1 MCAYCMLESKNVVSK
16 PAARV
21 IRFVIRL
28 ACLRRLGDVRPLA
41 RIRLRDGCVA
51 APVQLLNDLVA
62 HRIREYH
69 DALADQPLLASGA
82 QLRQP
87 YSTQEL
93 GAVDV
98 LDSRRP
104 PLLSHVALEEVAQ
117 DGLEIGRRL
126 KSKLPSDLFYGIEKS
141 LQRNLRADSR
151 RCQAAAVKSGSGQK
165 CRQKKNIPAYHRHHL
180 LCELRP

>member
-1 MCAYCMLESKNVVSK
+1 MCAYCMLESRNVVSK

-28 ACLRRLGDVRPLA
+28 AFLRRLGDVRPLA

-62 HRIREYH
+62 HVIRESD
-69 DALADQPLLASGA
+69 DALADQPLPASGA

-87 YSTQEL
+87 YSTHEL
-93 GAVDV
+93 KAVDV
-98 LDSRRP
+98 LDSWLQP
-104 PLLSHVALEEVAQ
+104 PLSHVAVDEVAQ
-117 DGLEIGRRL
+117 DGLEVGRHL
-126 KSKLPSDLFYGIEKS
+126 KSKLPSQLFYGIVEC
-141 LQRNLRADSR
+141 LQRILGADSP

-165 CRQKKNIPAYHRHHL
+165 CRQKKNIPVYHRDRHHL
-180 LCELRP
+180 CEL

>member
-1 MCAYCMLESKNVVSK
+1 MCAYCMLESRKNVVSK
-16 PAARV
+16 PAACV

-28 ACLRRLGDVRPLA
+28 AFLRRLGDVRPLA

-82 QLRQP
+82 QLRQL

-98 LDSRRP
+98 LDSRRQ

-126 KSKLPSDLFYGIEKS
+126 KSKLPSDLFYGI
-141 LQRNLRADSR
+141 
-151 RCQAAAVKSGSGQK
+151 V
-165 CRQKKNIPAYHRHHL
+165 
-180 LCELRP
+180 

>member
-1 MCAYCMLESKNVVSK
+1 MCNTMLYRAK

-28 ACLRRLGDVRPLA
+28 AFFRRLGDVRPLA

-62 HRIREYH
+62 HLIRKN
-69 DALADQPLLASGA
+69 DDVLADQPLLASGA
-82 QLRQP
+82 QLRQS

-98 LDSRRP
+98 LDSRLQP
-104 PLLSHVALEEVAQ
+104 PLSHVALDEVAQ
-117 DGLEIGRRL
+117 DGLEIGRHL
-126 KSKLPSDLFYGIEKS
+126 KSKLPSELFYGI
-141 LQRNLRADSR
+141 
-151 RCQAAAVKSGSGQK
+151 V
-165 CRQKKNIPAYHRHHL
+165 
-180 LCELRP
+180 

>member
-1 MCAYCMLESKNVVSK
+1 MCAYCMLESRNVVSK

-28 ACLRRLGDVRPLA
+28 AFLRRLGDVRPLA

-82 QLRQP
+82 QLRQL

-165 CRQKKNIPAYHRHHL
+165 CRQKKNIPVYHRDRHHL
-180 LCELRP
+180 CEL

>member
-1 MCAYCMLESKNVVSK
+1 MCNTMLYRTK

-28 ACLRRLGDVRPLA
+28 AFFRRLGDVRPLA

-82 QLRQP
+82 QLRQL

-151 RCQAAAVKSGSGQK
+151 RC
-165 CRQKKNIPAYHRHHL
+165 
-180 LCELRP
+180 

>member
-1 MCAYCMLESKNVVSK
+1 MCNKMLYRTK

-28 ACLRRLGDVRPLA
+28 AFFRRLGDLRPLA

-82 QLRQP
+82 QLRQL